1 MFKLKLIFLNRTFLK
16 LVLILVFVFTG
27 KSVTGQNLPNKVDSQ
42 GLRHG
47 EWKEFYDNDTTKIR
61 FEGSF
66 NHGKEIGLFKFYEE
80 GLKHPVATILFS
92 PGTDTVQVKY
102 LSQSSKV
109 ISEGKMFDKKR
120 IGVWT
125 YYHKGSNKPMTVENY
140 QEGQLHGEKIVYYD
154 NGTIAEKAFYDK
166 GTLQGQR
173 ILYSEKGVVLEQL
186 TYVNGEL
193 HGPAKFF
200 NGRGELVSEGVYKN
214 DKHHGI
220 WKYYE
225 NGKLKE
231 EKDFSAN

>member
-1 MFKLKLIFLNRTFLK
+1 MIDKKLFFSFIFFFCLTVSVSQEVHNQYDK
-16 LVLILVFVFTG
+16 SG
-27 KSVTGQNLPNKVDSQ
+27 K
-42 GLRHG
+42 RHG
-47 EWKEFYDNDTTKIR
+47 PWRGYYDDDKSKLRYEGEF
-61 FEGSF
+61 E
-66 NHGKEIGLFKFYEE
+66 HGNEVGLFKFYEE

-102 LSQSSKV
+102 LSQSSRV

-231 EKDFSAN
+231 QKDFSAN